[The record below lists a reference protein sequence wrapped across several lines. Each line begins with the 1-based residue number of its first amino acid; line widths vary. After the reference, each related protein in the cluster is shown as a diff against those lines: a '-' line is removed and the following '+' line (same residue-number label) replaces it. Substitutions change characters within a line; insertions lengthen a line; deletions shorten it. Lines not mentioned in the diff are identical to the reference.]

1 GTPPCGGSP
10 APKVVHAE
18 QLRGVGPGRDR
29 LEAGAGGEPPEIGD
43 RVFVRVLGMDQL
55 AGGEAK
61 AASGHAGDLVGEALD
76 VQLDPPLRVVVE
88 GVVREAVE
96 IDIAA
101 ELVVDAHQQVQ
112 VKRGVKPGRI
122 VVGGVK

>member
-1 GTPPCGGSP
+1 MSRRAVAEPKCGLNP
-10 APKVVHAE
+10 AKVMHAE
-18 QLRGVGPGRDR
+18 QLRGVGPGLDG

-61 AASGHAGDLVGEALD
+61 AASSHAGDLVGEALD
-76 VQLDPPLRVVVE
+76 VQLDPPLRLVIE
-88 GVVREAVE
+88 GVVGEAVE

-101 ELVVDAHQQVQ
+101 EL
-112 VKRGVKPGRI
+112 
-122 VVGGVK
+122 